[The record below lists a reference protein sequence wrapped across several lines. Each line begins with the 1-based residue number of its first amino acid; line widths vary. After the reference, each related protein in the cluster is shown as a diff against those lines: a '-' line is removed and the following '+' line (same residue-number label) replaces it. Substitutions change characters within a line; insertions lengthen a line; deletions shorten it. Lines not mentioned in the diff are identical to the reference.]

1 MKKPHRQSTQ
11 KTIQDSAP
19 VIHPTAVHN
28 LVTPREAAQ
37 MLGVA
42 ESTLAAWRC
51 LRRYQLPFVK
61 VGSRVKYRSSA
72 IEEFLN
78 ARGRGVAA

>member
-1 MKKPHRQSTQ
+1 MKKPHKQSKQ
-11 KTIQDSAP
+11 KAVQAP
-19 VIHPTAVHN
+19 PPVSLSPVFN
-28 LVTPREAAQ
+28 LVTPKEAAR

-61 VGSRVKYRSSA
+61 VGSRVKYRASA

-78 ARGRGVAA
+78 SRGRGAAA